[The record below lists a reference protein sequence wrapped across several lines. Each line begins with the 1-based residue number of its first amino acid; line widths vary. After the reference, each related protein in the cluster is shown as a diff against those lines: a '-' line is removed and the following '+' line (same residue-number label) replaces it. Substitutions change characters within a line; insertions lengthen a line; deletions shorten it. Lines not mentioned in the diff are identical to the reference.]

1 MELESLRSSLQ
12 RSSLC
17 TLGSRFP
24 VAFPR
29 HFPKYIH
36 LKSFDT
42 HLVFLNIVQFNFK
55 ILYSVDEK
63 RITNKKQLTNSLHDN
78 ELLSCYNIRAFLTYV
93 VFKTF

>member
-1 MELESLRSSLQ
+1 MELESLRSSLR

-29 HFPKYIH
+29 HFAKYIH
-36 LKSFDT
+36 LKTFDT
-42 HLVFLNIVQFNFK
+42 HLVCLNIVQFNFK

-63 RITNKKQLTNSLHDN
+63 RITNKKQLNSLHDN
-78 ELLSCYNIRAFLTYV
+78 ELLSSCYYICAFHTYV
-93 VFKTF
+93 VIKMF